1 MRYKRT
7 IAFDLDEVICSR
19 TSDEGGVSKYHT
31 CYPLPK
37 MISIVNE
44 SYEQGN
50 KIIIYTARGMSM
62 FSGNVQ
68 KIYSELYEITK
79 DQLRAWGVKH
89 HELIMGKPHYD
100 IFIDDKAI
108 NSEKVTSLKDIN
120 IFLEGGTND

>member
-1 MRYKRT
+1 
-7 IAFDLDEVICSR
+7 
-19 TSDEGGVSKYHT
+19 
-31 CYPLPK
+31 
-37 MISIVNE
+37 
-44 SYEQGN
+44 
-50 KIIIYTARGMSM
+50 M

>member
-7 IAFDLDEVICSR
+7 IAFDLDDVICSR

-31 CYPLPK
+31 CYPFPK

-44 SYEQGN
+44 SYDQGN
-50 KIIIYTARGMSM
+50 KIIIYTARGMST
-62 FSGNVQ
+62 FCGNVQ

-79 DQLRAWGVKH
+79 TQLREWGVKH

-100 IFIDDKAI
+100 IIIDDKAL
-108 NSEKVTSLKDIN
+108 NSERVSTVKDISKFFN
-120 IFLEGGTND
+120 GEEND